1 MKTKLAHVH
10 QNQAIWWCDL
20 CILLYMSMTVNLS
33 TNRSLIC
40 MYHKSHITMAFSPL
54 QISCEM
60 VAKTFKFVL
69 FDSSTTR
76 LILNFQASAVAANC
90 SLSHSNFFQQYF
102 SLLNTPILLFPL
114 QVVIFFAP
122 SVHLNLVVFS
132 DHVCRLLL
140 LLLLWLL
147 HFVTL
152 VALTRQIYVYDAPC
166 LWFGID
172 WVYVLIKFCLPA
184 V

>member
-10 QNQAIWWCDL
+10 QNRAIWWCDL

-69 FDSSTTR
+69 FDSSTTHSPGKDWFWISKLPQLR
-76 LILNFQASAVAANC
+76 PIAATITFELPSAIFLFIKHTNFIISPPSCNFLCSVCAFEFGCFVWSCLPVAV
-90 SLSHSNFFQQYF
+90 
-102 SLLNTPILLFPL
+102 I
-114 QVVIFFAP
+114 VVIMIAAFRYTH
-122 SVHLNLVVFS
+122 SVNQANIRIWCSVFMIRNWLSVCLN
-132 DHVCRLLL
+132 
-140 LLLLWLL
+140 
-147 HFVTL
+147 
-152 VALTRQIYVYDAPC
+152 
-166 LWFGID
+166 
-172 WVYVLIKFCLPA
+172 
-184 V
+184 